1 MARLNSVIADTNA
14 IIALLNSR
22 DKNHQVILDIVI
34 NSNLFIPS
42 KILPE
47 VDYLVTKY
55 LGENVARQFLKDL
68 ADEAFSYL
76 NLERFDLAATLLMM
90 TRYADI
96 PIGFVDAS
104 IVILADREQIP
115 NILTLDRRH
124 FSIIRP
130 QNQAFLNLL
139 P

>member
-22 DKNHQVILDIVI
+22 DQNHQAILDIAIKYDV
-34 NSNLFIPS
+34 FIPS
-42 KILPE
+42 TILPE
-47 VDYLVTKY
+47 VDYMVTKY
-55 LGENVARQFLKDL
+55 LGESVARQFLNDL
-68 ADEAFSYL
+68 AEGAFSYL
-76 NLERFDLAATLLMM
+76 NLEISDLFNTLKIMSQ
-90 TRYADI
+90 YSDI

-104 IVILADREQIP
+104 VVVLADREQIP

-124 FSIIRP
+124 FSIIRS
-130 QNQAFLNLL
+130 QKQDFLNLL